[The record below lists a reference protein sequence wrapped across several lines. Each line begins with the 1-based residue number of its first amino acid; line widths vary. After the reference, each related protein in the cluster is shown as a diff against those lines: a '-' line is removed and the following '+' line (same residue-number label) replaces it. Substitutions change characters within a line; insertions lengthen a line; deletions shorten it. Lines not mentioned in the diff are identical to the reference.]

1 MLRTSATIHSTTIP
15 TSTIPTATI
24 LRMPMPD
31 PAEHA
36 QPRNQRVIVVIPA
49 FNEEQSLPKVLA
61 ALREVEDDLG
71 ALGCSMQLYVVDDG
85 SADGTLALAQEL
97 ADRVVRHRQNLGL
110 GAAIRSG
117 LTAARA
123 DGADIV
129 VKFDADLQHDP
140 QDVAALIAP
149 ILADEA
155 DLVYGNRFER
165 IEYRMPFVRRM
176 GNIVFTRL
184 MAWLTG
190 WPVKDSQP
198 GIFAAHRSYL
208 ERFYLPGDY
217 NYTQQVLL
225 DAYHKGARFAHVAV
239 AFRERTTGSSFVSLT
254 YPFRV
259 VPQILL
265 MLTTLRPLK
274 IFAPIGLAFMLLAG
288 AIFVIDFTEY
298 LMGAATRP
306 VERANGVIGF
316 GLFGLQ
322 TLFFGL
328 LGHLVIQQQSRS

>member
-1 MLRTSATIHSTTIP
+1 VIDAT
-15 TSTIPTATI
+15 A
-24 LRMPMPD
+24 D
-31 PAEHA
+31 D
-36 QPRNQRVIVVIPA
+36 RNNGETQQVFVVIPA
-49 FNEEQSLPKVLA
+49 YNEEDSLEQVIA
-61 ALREVEDDLG
+61 SLRAIDGRLTQMRCDLKI
-71 ALGCSMQLYVVDDG
+71 YVVDDG
-85 SADGTLALAQEL
+85 STDATLEIAREH
-97 ADRVVRHRQNLGL
+97 ADRVVRHRVNRGL

-117 LTAARA
+117 LAAARN
-123 DGADIV
+123 DHADIV

-140 QDVAALIAP
+140 NDIPALIEP

-165 IEYRMPFVRRM
+165 ISYRMPFIRRA

-198 GIFAAHRSYL
+198 GIFAAHRGYL
-208 ERFYLPGDY
+208 ERFYIPGDY

-225 DAYHKGARFAHVAV
+225 DAYHKGARFAHVPV

-254 YPFRV
+254 YPFKV
-259 VPQILL
+259 IPQILL
-265 MLTTLRPLK
+265 MLATLRPLK
-274 IFAPIGLAFMLLAG
+274 IFVPIGLTFVLLGAG
-288 AIFVIDFTEY
+288 IFAWDFAQWLLGE
-298 LMGAATRP
+298 ASRP
-306 VERANGVIGF
+306 VNRANAVLGF

-328 LGHLVIQQQSRS
+328 LGHLVIQQSRS

>member
-1 MLRTSATIHSTTIP
+1 M
-15 TSTIPTATI
+15 TA
-24 LRMPMPD
+24 R
-31 PAEHA
+31 
-36 QPRNQRVIVVIPA
+36 RKVVVVIPA
-49 FNEEQSLPKVLA
+49 YNEEASLETVVTS
-61 ALREVEDDLG
+61 LRGVARTLDE
-71 ALGCSMQLYVVDDG
+71 LGCDLKVYVIDDG
-85 SADGTLALAQEL
+85 SADATLEIARTH
-97 ADRVVRHRQNLGL
+97 ADRVVRHRTNQGL

-117 LTAARA
+117 LAAARS

-140 QDVAALIAP
+140 ADIPALIEP

-165 IEYRMPFVRRM
+165 ISYKMPFIRRV

-190 WPVKDSQP
+190 WPLKDSQP

-225 DAYHKGARFAHVAV
+225 DAYHKGARFAHVPV

-254 YPFRV
+254 YPFKV
-259 VPQILL
+259 LPQILL
-265 MLTTLRPLK
+265 MIATLRPLK
-274 IFAPIGLAFMLLAG
+274 VFVPIGLTFV
-288 AIFVIDFTEY
+288 AIGLVIFGWDLTEWFI
-298 LMGAATRP
+298 GNASKPVTRP
-306 VERANGVIGF
+306 NGVLGF

-328 LGHLVIQQQSRS
+328 LGHLVIQQSRS